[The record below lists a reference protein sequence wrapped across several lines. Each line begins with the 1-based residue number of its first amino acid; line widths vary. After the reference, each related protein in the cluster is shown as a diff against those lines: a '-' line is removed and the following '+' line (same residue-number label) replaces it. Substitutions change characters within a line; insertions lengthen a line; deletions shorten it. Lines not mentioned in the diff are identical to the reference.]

1 MPEVSQISPENSI
14 PSPDL
19 LIVLGKNIGVGSS
32 PDDIRH
38 DKYHLSRE
46 SRLNVLA
53 AGSLYRP
60 GMKILFSTGE
70 TAGEG
75 VPAESDA
82 MRSYLMSRFPEIPEE
97 DIELEDNSIDTAGN
111 AEEVASQ
118 LEENGEMPENIGLLT
133 VGYHVPAAEKLFKR
147 YGVPVT
153 QTFSAEE
160 VLKNRGQSFKQYA
173 EAWEQTDRIKN
184 EYKKEKF
191 RNWLLHIDRK
201 GKLLRLITQRSRK

>member
-1 MPEVSQISPENSI
+1 MPEVSQISPE
-14 PSPDL
+14 
-19 LIVLGKNIGVGSS
+19 
-32 PDDIRH
+32 
-38 DKYHLSRE
+38 
-46 SRLNVLA
+46 
-53 AGSLYRP
+53 
-60 GMKILFSTGE
+60 ILFSTGE